1 MMLAPSSVRRRL
13 TLWHA
18 GVLAVIVCLFSTGIF
33 VFVKARLYRGL
44 DEQVAGDLTA
54 IEKVYR
60 EETGDLGEL
69 SQRMGI
75 TFEVTEGA
83 TVVYRSE
90 GWPPLRSGY
99 RFGRIEDLAHR

>member
-1 MMLAPSSVRRRL
+1 MRLAPSSVRRRL

-18 GVLAVIVCLFSTGIF
+18 GVLAISVC
-33 VFVKARLYRGL
+33 VFVRARLYRGL
-44 DEQVAGDLTA
+44 DEQIAGDLTA

-83 TVVYRSE
+83 TVVYRAP
-90 GWPPLRSGY
+90 GWPPLGSAPY
-99 RFGRIEDLAHR
+99 RFGRIEDAA